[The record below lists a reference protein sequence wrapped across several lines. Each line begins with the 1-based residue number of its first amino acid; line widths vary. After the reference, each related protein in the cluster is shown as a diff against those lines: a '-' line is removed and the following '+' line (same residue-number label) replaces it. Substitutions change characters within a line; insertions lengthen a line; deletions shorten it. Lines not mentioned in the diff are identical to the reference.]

1 MFKNRGGLPNFN
13 AREEYGVPFYR
24 RRMIVIKYDE
34 KFLLIEMVLFFI
46 IAILA
51 LSVYLIAYKTD
62 FYDPISNVKEAFL
75 NTQFISICITVLLVV
90 LITIFTKSSKG
101 KLIKNLVIVAMLSI
115 IIVMSF
121 TIIKL
126 NIDNKYNKET
136 FGKFYE
142 QYEKTNEKEKNA
154 NKVSVGLSGM
164 KILTAKESYI
174 EKSTNAYTNF
184 SAKVMLY
191 LMIQII
197 ITAILFYLIY
207 RLCIIEN
214 KKQKLAKDD
223 IVVYDEEENIK
234 F

>member
-1 MFKNRGGLPNFN
+1 M
-13 AREEYGVPFYR
+13 
-24 RRMIVIKYDE
+24 
-34 KFLLIEMVLFFI
+34 
-46 IAILA
+46 
-51 LSVYLIAYKTD
+51 
-62 FYDPISNVKEAFL
+62 
-75 NTQFISICITVLLVV
+75 
-90 LITIFTKSSKG
+90 
-101 KLIKNLVIVAMLSI
+101 
-115 IIVMSF
+115 
-121 TIIKL
+121 
-126 NIDNKYNKET
+126 
-136 FGKFYE
+136 
-142 QYEKTNEKEKNA
+142 
-154 NKVSVGLSGM
+154 SVGLSGM

-197 ITAILFYLIY
+197 ITAILFY